1 MFSQAT
7 ISLFLAALNIYLFF
21 IYAIHRSSCVNQPNY
36 FVTFSKLFRH
46 SEKLITIII
55 YFVKE

>member
-7 ISLFLAALNIYLFF
+7 IFFAALNIYLFF
-21 IYAIHRSSCVNQPNY
+21 IYAIHRSSCVISPNF
-36 FVTFSKLFRH
+36 FVTFSKLYRH

-55 YFVKE
+55 NFAWNKI

>member
-7 ISLFLAALNIYLFF
+7 IFFAALNIYLFF
-21 IYAIHRSSCVNQPNY
+21 IYAIHRSSCVISSY
-36 FVTFSKLFRH
+36 LLVTFLTLYRH

>member
-7 ISLFLAALNIYLFF
+7 IFFAALNIYLFF
-21 IYAIHRSSCVNQPNY
+21 IYAIHRSSCVISSY
-36 FVTFSKLFRH
+36 LLVTFLTLYRH

-55 YFVKE
+55 NFAWNKI

>member
-7 ISLFLAALNIYLFF
+7 IYFFFAALNINLFF
-21 IYAIHRSSCVNQPNY
+21 IYAIHRFSFVISPNY
-36 FVTFSKLFRH
+36 FVTFSKLYRH

>member
-7 ISLFLAALNIYLFF
+7 ILFAALNIYLFF
-21 IYAIHRSSCVNQPNY
+21 IYAIHRSSCVISSY
-36 FVTFSKLFRH
+36 LLVTFLTLYRH

-55 YFVKE
+55 YFEKE